1 MYIPKI
7 DIIILTIFIV
17 FYNII
22 TPLGFYV
29 AGTSTEKINGFMAYM
44 IVALIIA
51 FTLRFFWRLACR
63 IFGEFKWKK

>member
-7 DIIILTIFIV
+7 DLVILIVFIG
-17 FYNII
+17 FYNIL

-29 AGTSTEKINGFMAYM
+29 AGTSTEDINGFMAYT
-44 IVALIIA
+44 IIA
-51 FTLRFFWRLACR
+51 LGFAFIARFFWRLACR